1 VNEASALRLGY
12 LLKHAELEFGRLTV
26 EKLEPL
32 GINPREWA
40 ALSCLDDERGL
51 SQREIADMLGVD
63 RTTMVSLVDQLQGK
77 GLIRRR
83 RQPDDRRKNTLELTK
98 KGRALEERGGRF
110 IHECEQRF
118 LDQLSDPEVRQLKS
132 TLAKVIAAQ

>member
-1 VNEASALRLGY
+1 MTDPSSLRLGY
-12 LLKHAELEFGRLTV
+12 LLKHAELQFGRLTV
-26 EKLEPL
+26 AELEPL
-32 GINPREWA
+32 GITPREWA

-63 RTTMVSLVDQLQGK
+63 RTTMVSLVDQLQAK

-83 RQPDDRRKNTLELTK
+83 RQADDRRKNTLELTK
-98 KGRALEERGGRF
+98 KGRVVEDRGGRL

-118 LDQLSDPEVRQLKS
+118 LKSLSDTEVRQLKR
-132 TLAKVIAAQ
+132 TLASVIEAE